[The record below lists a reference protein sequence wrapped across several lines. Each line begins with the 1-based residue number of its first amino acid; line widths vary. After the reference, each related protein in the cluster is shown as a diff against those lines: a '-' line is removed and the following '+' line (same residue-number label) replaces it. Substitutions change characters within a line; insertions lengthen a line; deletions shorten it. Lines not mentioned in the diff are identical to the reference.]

1 MMKKIHLLL
10 LCLGMVAAVSAQ
22 NPTCYRIY
30 LSDKA
35 NTQLICHNVPS
46 ISARDSTFRLQN
58 RICPS
63 THNISSRFLRCT
75 HKCSHWPSRNG

>member
-35 NTQLICHNVPS
+35 NTPYS
-46 ISARDSTFRLQN
+46 ISN
-58 RICPS
+58 PS
-63 THNISSRFLRCT
+63 AYLSQRAIDKRTRFNIPITEQDL
-75 HKCSHWPSRNG
+75 PINPQYNG